1 MSATKRTRSDSEM
14 EMVESPPTKKRI
26 LFESSSNSQK
36 SLNCSES
43 MDVSSHSNDE
53 NKDSSNIIKENK
65 ENSLNKITTLLSTQK
80 TLCDDILENMLD
92 MESLHR
98 SYTPEAKFLKYVH
111 TFPFFQKSPTSHS
124 HTLELRYRKDIVEWL
139 IDICKEMRCR
149 RVTLFTAVRFLDRVL
164 QSTKVA
170 RDNLQLVAICSFM
183 VAVKYEGPE
192 EIVPSLSEASF
203 LTQSQ
208 YDVDVIR
215 EVEVHILQRLNGI
228 LPSLLRF
235 IFYSFS

>member
-36 SLNCSES
+36 SLLLDCSES
-43 MDVSSHSNDE
+43 MDVSTHSNDE

-98 SYTPEAKFLKYVH
+98 SYTPEAKFLKYV
-111 TFPFFQKSPTSHS
+111 
-124 HTLELRYRKDIVEWL
+124 
-139 IDICKEMRCR
+139 
-149 RVTLFTAVRFLDRVL
+149 
-164 QSTKVA
+164 
-170 RDNLQLVAICSFM
+170 
-183 VAVKYEGPE
+183 
-192 EIVPSLSEASF
+192 SLS
-203 LTQSQ
+203 L
-208 YDVDVIR
+208 
-215 EVEVHILQRLNGI
+215 
-228 LPSLLRF
+228 SLSLSLF
-235 IFYSFS
+235 

>member
-98 SYTPEAKFLKYVH
+98 SYTPEAKFLKYVSLSLSLS
-111 TFPFFQKSPTSHS
+111 FDGQPSHS
-124 HTLELRYRKDIVEWL
+124 PLSPQVQKRYRGV
-139 IDICKEMRCR
+139 
-149 RVTLFTAVRFLDRVL
+149 VDRYL
-164 QSTKVA
+164 
-170 RDNLQLVAICSFM
+170 
-183 VAVKYEGPE
+183 
-192 EIVPSLSEASF
+192 
-203 LTQSQ
+203 
-208 YDVDVIR
+208 
-215 EVEVHILQRLNGI
+215 
-228 LPSLLRF
+228 
-235 IFYSFS
+235 